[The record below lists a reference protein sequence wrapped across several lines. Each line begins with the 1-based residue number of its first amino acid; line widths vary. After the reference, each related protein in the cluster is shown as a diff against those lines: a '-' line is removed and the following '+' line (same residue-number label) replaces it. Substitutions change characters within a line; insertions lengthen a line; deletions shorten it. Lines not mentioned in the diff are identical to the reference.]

1 MHAYPSPLKNGTQI
15 ANIARLQSSPSSPA
29 SHTWG
34 GARNFKQNASEH
46 LSLEQCRRLIRAFNN
61 SEKLG
66 LPFNRHWTVHYE
78 KAGVAEENATQFIGR
93 LLKLVREYA
102 GRHQK
107 PFSCIWV
114 REGGVKHGGHVH
126 ILMHLPPELSLR
138 GRIRKWI
145 RLAGGTSKQKVSR
158 ITAVGG
164 RLTSSPDAAHYQ
176 QNVRVAFSYL
186 LKCASEPA
194 GQKLGLA
201 RSGVRARIAGKRCG
215 YSQNLGRRTT
225 LHEAGCFP
233 FK

>member
-1 MHAYPSPLKNGTQI
+1 MSAIQALLATGTRF
-15 ANIARLQSSPSSPA
+15 ANIDKIQSSVSTSKVK
-29 SHTWG
+29 TWG

-46 LSLEQCRRLIRAFNN
+46 LSLEQCQRLIRAFNN

-145 RLAGGTSKQKVSR
+145 RLAGGASKRKVSK
-158 ITAVGG
+158 IASVGG
-164 RLTSSPDAAHYQ
+164 RLNSSAATTHHK
-176 QNVRVAFSYL
+176 QNAEAVVSYL
-186 LKCASEPA
+186 LKCASEAA
-194 GQKLGLA
+194 GLKLGLS
-201 RSGVRARIAGKRCG
+201 RFGVRATIAGKRCG

>member
-15 ANIARLQSSPSSPA
+15 ANTARLQSSPSSPA

-46 LSLEQCRRLIRAFNN
+46 LSLEQCQRLIRAFNN

-145 RLAGGTSKQKVSR
+145 RLAGGTSKRKVSK
-158 ITAVGG
+158 IASVGG
-164 RLTSSPDAAHYQ
+164 RLNSSAATTHHK
-176 QNVRVAFSYL
+176 QNAQAVVGYL
-186 LKCASEPA
+186 LKCASEAA
-194 GQKLGLA
+194 GLKLGLS
-201 RSGVRARIAGKRCG
+201 RFGVRATIAGKRCG